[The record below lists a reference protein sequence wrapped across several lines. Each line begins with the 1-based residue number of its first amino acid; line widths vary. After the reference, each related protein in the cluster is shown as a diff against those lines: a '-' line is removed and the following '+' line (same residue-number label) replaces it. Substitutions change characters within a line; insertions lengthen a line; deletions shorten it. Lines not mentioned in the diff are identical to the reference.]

1 MARATLKLDE
11 RAVFPAKDQKKNS
24 GKESEKRPNQ
34 RDVRR
39 AGREQPDRQ
48 GELRA
53 LAKGMEQVSHAREH
67 PAILAPES
75 RGFFFPKF
83 TSR

>member
-11 RAVFPAKDQKKNS
+11 RAAFPVKIREEV

-53 LAKGMEQVSHAREH
+53 LAKGMEQVSHGREH